1 MGTSALCRSIGASI
15 TILVLTGCGGP
26 SPFTDQSRQPGDPGG
41 RATLT
46 AATPRGI
53 APPAARERAR
63 GDLPPLS
70 SESDLEDYLR
80 FAALNNPG
88 LEARFQEWRAAV
100 EQVPQSRSLPD
111 PRFTY
116 GHYFGEVE
124 TRVGPMQHQF
134 SLSQSLPWPGK
145 LRDREDAAAR
155 RANAAYARFEAAR
168 LGLFYRVEAAHNR
181 LYYLK
186 RNIDITRDMIEL
198 LEQFERVAQTRYQ
211 VGRTAHPDL
220 LKIQV
225 ELGLAE
231 DRLRELES
239 RRPPYAAEL
248 NAALNR
254 DASSDVAWPTAVSE
268 RVIAVSEV
276 KIRAAM
282 RERNPELWA
291 LDQELESKRIGV
303 QIAREESLPD
313 LTVGL
318 AYTVIGERGGLDLDK
333 NGDDAILATFS
344 LNLPLWRENYDARE
358 RGAMAERLAAA
369 GRKADSLNTLTAQL
383 QQALFDHQDAVRR
396 ATLYRDTLVPKAEE
410 SLEAALSSY
419 TQDQADFLDLIEA
432 QRTLLEFKL
441 TLERTLV
448 ERATSYAHVEQL
460 VGAPLSSLTEVNG
473 EEEPHS

>member
-1 MGTSALCRSIGASI
+1 MGNSALRRLLGASI

-26 SPFTDQSRQPGDPGG
+26 GPFTDQSKKPHDSGG
-41 RATLT
+41 GAAWT
-46 AATPRGI
+46 AAAPRGV
-53 APPAARERAR
+53 AESAAREKAR
-63 GDLPPLS
+63 SDLPPLS

-88 LEARFQEWRAAV
+88 LEARFQEWRVAV
-100 EQVPQSRSLPD
+100 EQVPQSGSLPD

-145 LRDREDAAAR
+145 LRDREDAAAH

-168 LGLFYRVEAAHNR
+168 LGLFYQVEAAHNR

-186 RNIDITRDMIEL
+186 RNIDITTDMIEL
-198 LEQFERVAQTRYQ
+198 LKQFERVAQTRYQ
-211 VGRTAHPDL
+211 VGRTGHPDL

-231 DRLRELES
+231 DRLRELVS
-239 RRPPYAAEL
+239 RRAPYAAEL
-248 NAALNR
+248 NASLNR
-254 DASSDVAWPTAVSE
+254 DASSDIAWPTAVSA

-276 KIRAAM
+276 TIRAAM
-282 RERNPELWA
+282 RERNPELQA

-313 LTVGL
+313 LIVGL

-344 LNLPLWRENYDARE
+344 LNLPLWRENYNAVE

-369 GRKADSLNTLTAQL
+369 SRKADSLNTLTAQL
-383 QQALFDHQDAVRR
+383 QQSLFDHQDADRR

-460 VGAPLSSLTEVNG
+460 VGAPLSSLSEVNG
-473 EEEPHS
+473 EEEPNS